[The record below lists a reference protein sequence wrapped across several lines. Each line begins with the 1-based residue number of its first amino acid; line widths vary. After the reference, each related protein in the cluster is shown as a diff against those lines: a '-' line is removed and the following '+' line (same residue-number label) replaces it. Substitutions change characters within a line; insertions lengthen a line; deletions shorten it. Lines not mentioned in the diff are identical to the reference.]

1 MLNIK
6 AVLKREDIRKFVSES
21 WALCWPM
28 TLIMFFEFLIGLTDI
43 YIAGRVG
50 KEIQATYGFV
60 IQLYFIFVIIG
71 NALSIGTVAVI
82 SRLFTSNDREEL
94 AKAVYSTVITT
105 VIAGIIFGIAGI
117 IFTPEI
123 ISIVNIPHQLKPF
136 AVPLGRIYAAGLLF
150 HYILINSNGILR
162 ACKKVRSSL
171 QTMAIVCFSNIGLN
185 FFLVFH
191 THLGFRGIAIST
203 ATSVFIGSILNLWR
217 IRVFMSG
224 AKRFSLYLTKS
235 IIGIGWPSGLLQIL
249 WQFHSMVIFLIL
261 SALPEHNV
269 EVLAALSVGIR
280 IESAIFLP
288 AIAFNM
294 ANAVIVG
301 NLLGEK
307 RKEDAFRA
315 GIITALMGAIIVIFL
330 TIVVILNARWI
341 ASFLSTNDVV
351 IAESIKYLY
360 ISMLSEPF
368 MALWVILGGALN
380 GAGDTRGVMVI
391 VALSLWLVRIP
402 LSYIFVV
409 VFGFGAVSV
418 WWVMNLSQ
426 FLMALFMTRRYLK
439 RKWLER

>member
-1 MLNIK
+1 
-6 AVLKREDIRKFVSES
+6 
-21 WALCWPM
+21 
-28 TLIMFFEFLIGLTDI
+28 
-43 YIAGRVG
+43 
-50 KEIQATYGFV
+50 
-60 IQLYFIFVIIG
+60 
-71 NALSIGTVAVI
+71 
-82 SRLFTSNDREEL
+82 
-94 AKAVYSTVITT
+94 
-105 VIAGIIFGIAGI
+105 
-117 IFTPEI
+117 
-123 ISIVNIPHQLKPF
+123 
-136 AVPLGRIYAAGLLF
+136 
-150 HYILINSNGILR
+150 
-162 ACKKVRSSL
+162 
-171 QTMAIVCFSNIGLN
+171 
-185 FFLVFH
+185 
-191 THLGFRGIAIST
+191 
-203 ATSVFIGSILNLWR
+203 
-217 IRVFMSG
+217 
-224 AKRFSLYLTKS
+224 
-235 IIGIGWPSGLLQIL
+235 
-249 WQFHSMVIFLIL
+249 MVIFLIL

-315 GIITALMGAIIVIFL
+315 GIITALMGAIIVILL

-341 ASFLSTNDVV
+341 ASLLSTNDVV

-368 MALWVILGGALN
+368 MVLWVILGGALN

-391 VALSLWLVRIP
+391 VALNLWLVRIP